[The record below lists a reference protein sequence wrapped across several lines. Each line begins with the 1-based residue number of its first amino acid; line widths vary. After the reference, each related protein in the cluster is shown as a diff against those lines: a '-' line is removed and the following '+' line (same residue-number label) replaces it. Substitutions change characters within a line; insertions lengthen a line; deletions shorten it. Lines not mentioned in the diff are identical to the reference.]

1 MGRTKQP
8 DNNEPV
14 GPNFFVEPAKFIT
27 WIGASI
33 GGVTI
38 VLVAVGFLALSG
50 HDDMLGVPIHIGD
63 KSEYV
68 AIGALFFIRSIIF
81 VLASFLDNIGC
92 WLIVVILS
100 AVLTLRHFLERY
112 LAQHAWPLNVG
123 TGILVCAETYALWRL
138 LEPITYRNILYNLDD
153 LLKKNAS
160 GTNPKVLSWIISNST
175 DSTNALKSEYG
186 FLALLFIVMAFLIR
200 GLEREYQ
207 RRQSNDRMPKIKLWR
222 WLRLPAFGL
231 LLIQMY
237 SLPRSYGVLTIQS
250 EYTLIAPVVS
260 KQQEGLCFPL
270 LLLREDENFLIL
282 YDPRIHKVIE
292 MKREAIDNFSVSGSK
307 SVFAQD
313 FMQCQ

>member
-1 MGRTKQP
+1 MARTKQSD
-8 DNNEPV
+8 DNELAGLNI
-14 GPNFFVEPAKFIT
+14 FVEPAKLIT

-81 VLASFLDNIGC
+81 VLASFLDNVGC
-92 WLIVVILS
+92 WLIVVIFT
-100 AVLTLRHFLERY
+100 AVLTLRYFLERY
-112 LAQHAWPLNVG
+112 FAQHAWPLDVG
-123 TGILVCAETYALWRL
+123 AVALVFAETYALWRL
-138 LEPITYRNILYNLDD
+138 LEPITYRNILYNLDE

-160 GTNPKVLSWIISNST
+160 GANPKVLSWIISNSK
-175 DSTNALKSEYG
+175 DSTDALQSEYG
-186 FLALLFIVMAFLIR
+186 FLALLFIVMALLIR

-207 RRQSNDRMPKIKLWR
+207 RRQLSARMPKIKLWR

-237 SLPRSYGVLTIQS
+237 SLPRSYAVLTIQS
-250 EYTLIAPVVS
+250 EYALINPVVS

-270 LLLREDENFLIL
+270 LLLREDEKILIL
-282 YDPRIHKVIE
+282 YDPRMHKVIE
-292 MKREAIDNFSVSGSK
+292 LKREAIDNFSVSGSK